1 MEIHK
6 KEITIN
12 LDDFLYE
19 EEPQERIDWNC
30 LDYSFDY
37 RQQII
42 NKFPSGWQ
50 SILGFDEIIDKMAEN
65 IEKTTPLEEMEKLIK
80 EAEELKEMEQQ
91 LEFEECK
98 N

>member
-1 MEIHK
+1 
-6 KEITIN
+6 
-12 LDDFLYE
+12 
-19 EEPQERIDWNC
+19 
-30 LDYSFDY
+30 
-37 RQQII
+37 
-42 NKFPSGWQ
+42 
-50 SILGFDEIIDKMAEN
+50 MAEN